1 MNFTLR
7 HKENLE
13 EIKSEGFIY
22 EHKSGALLVCIK
34 NDDKNKVFSATFRT
48 PPKDDK
54 GIPHIVEHTLLC
66 GSEKYPV
73 KDPFNELSK
82 GSLYTFLNAMTFKDK
97 TMYPIASCNN
107 KDFYNLM
114 DVYLDAVFSPLI
126 HKREGSFLQEGVNYV
141 FDDEGNF
148 EGYGGIVYNEMQGA
162 YSDPL
167 ETIYLKIE
175 KELFSGT
182 PYEFDAGGVPEAIK
196 SLTYEEFLKYYDE
209 HYTPANCIFF
219 LYGDMDMEKSM
230 GHISEY
236 LTDCRPAGAPA
247 EIKDAVPFPARKF
260 IKDTYLTDEKPDS
273 RASGLN
279 YIGVSYVI
287 NGRSAKLLTAV
298 NLIKY
303 YLLALDASPL
313 KQALTDGGFGDEI
326 IDSFNAVTNHPS
338 FSIMIKNS
346 EKTAEEM
353 AVCID
358 GIINDILQ
366 NGFDEELLT
375 ACINRF
381 EFAAREDASSGS
393 GSPKGINHN
402 IAVVSDIIAGDFT
415 FEKTSKIKHIEDVK
429 GDRKYLSEV
438 LREQFAENNFALYI
452 TSSPKYST
460 AETEEVPGDTDKA
473 EYKNRMKE
481 YEKYQELCDAP
492 EDIDKIPM
500 VQISDVD
507 DTVEK
512 IIVNE
517 DKVGDAVILKYTAE
531 TNGIVYMDFMYDTKN
546 VPPKLLPYIGLL
558 TWVFGKL
565 DTENYS
571 FAKLQQQIGCYLGG
585 LSPHA
590 KSYTNITS
598 GKSEMLFVYKAK
610 ALEENAA
617 KIFQF
622 IKEITERTLFDNK
635 ARLKTLL
642 KEYFSMYEDSII
654 NSGQSFAAGRA
665 SAYLQK
671 SSLFDDYV
679 AGVEFYMFL
688 KDIVDKDNYENVS
701 EKLKETA
708 GYIFCKENFK
718 LYIAN
723 DKDGYDFAKDAI
735 AAYYKSMNTLPADL
749 KPAEA
754 PETPQPGEA
763 FAVRSNVQYAALALD
778 FGKHNIKY
786 TGIMSVLVSILNK
799 GYLLNEVRI
808 KGGAYGCNC
817 FAYKKGLFCFSSY
830 RDPNIR
836 STIDT
841 YKNAFKHIEGL
852 ELSNKEM
859 TRYILGTI
867 NRYIRPKSA
876 VENVDYAITAF
887 LNGVTHDMI
896 EREVKEVLGASL
908 LEVKKLSKNLK
919 STMSEGTVCVV
930 GNRKKIE
937 NEKDIFVK
945 ICEA

>member
-1 MNFTLR
+1 MNFTLK

-13 EIKSEGFIY
+13 ETKGEGFIY

-114 DVYLDAVFSPLI
+114 DVYLDAVFNPLI
-126 HKREGSFLQEGVNYV
+126 HKREGSFLQEGINYV
-141 FDDEGNF
+141 FDGEGNF

-182 PYEFDAGGVPEAIK
+182 SYEFDSGGVPEVIK
-196 SLTYEEFLKYYDE
+196 GLTYEEFLKYYDD
-209 HYTPANCIFF
+209 HYTPANCIFY
-219 LYGDMDMEKSM
+219 LYGDMDVKESM
-230 GHISEY
+230 AHISEY
-236 LTDCRPAGAPA
+236 LADCRSVGTAA
-247 EIKDAVPFPARKF
+247 EIKDAVPFSERKF
-260 IKDTYLTDEKPDS
+260 IKDSYLREERPVSK
-273 RASGLN
+273 ASGLN
-279 YIGVSYVI
+279 YIGASYVI
-287 NGRSAKLLTAV
+287 NGRSAKLMTAV
-298 NLIKY
+298 SLIKY

-326 IDSFNAVTNHPS
+326 IDSFNAVTKHPS
-338 FSIMIKNS
+338 LSIVIKNS
-346 EKTAEEM
+346 DKTAEEM

-358 GIINDILQ
+358 GIVGEIVKS
-366 NGFDEELLT
+366 GFDEELLS

-381 EFAAREDASSGS
+381 EFSAREDAGS
-393 GSPKGINHN
+393 GGPKGINHN

-415 FEKTSKIKHIEDVK
+415 FEKTNKIKHIEEIKSDK
-429 GDRKYLSEV
+429 KYLIQV
-438 LREQFAENNFALYI
+438 LKEQFAENNFVLYI
-452 TSSPKYST
+452 TSTPEYST
-460 AETEEVPGDTDKA
+460 DESKETISESDKA
-473 EYKNRMKE
+473 EYKDKMKE
-481 YEKYQELCDAP
+481 FEKYQELCDTP

-500 VQISDVD
+500 VKISDVD
-507 DTVEK
+507 DDIEEIRVE
-512 IIVNE
+512 E
-517 DKVGDAVILKYTAE
+517 DKLGSIEILKFTAE

-546 VPPKLLPYIGLL
+546 VPTELLPYIGIL
-558 TWVFGKL
+558 TCVFGKL

-585 LSPHA
+585 LAPHA
-590 KSYTNITS
+590 KSFSNVAN
-598 GKSEMLFVYKAK
+598 GKCEMLFVYKAK
-610 ALEENAA
+610 SLEENTA
-617 KIFQF
+617 KIFQY
-622 IKEITERTLFDNK
+622 IKEITERTLFDK
-635 ARLKTLL
+635 SSRLKTLL

-654 NSGQSFAAGRA
+654 NSGQSFAAGRSA
-665 SAYLQK
+665 AYLQQA
-671 SSLFDDYV
+671 SLFDDHV
-679 AGVEFYMFL
+679 AGIEFYMFL
-688 KDIVDKDNYENVS
+688 KDIVDGNKYDEVA
-701 EKLKETA
+701 ERLKETA
-708 GYIFCKENFK
+708 EYIFCRENFK
-718 LYIAN
+718 IYIAN
-723 DKDGYDFAKDAI
+723 DKDDYSFAKKDI
-735 AAYYKSMNTLPADL
+735 AAYYDSMNTLAVKGGPVQ
-749 KPAEA
+749 EF
-754 PETPQPGEA
+754 EFPQPGEA

-778 FGKHNIKY
+778 FGKQNIKY
-786 TGIMSVLVSILNK
+786 TGIMSILVSILNK

-808 KGGAYGCNC
+808 KGGAYGCHC

-841 YKNAFKHIEGL
+841 YKNAFCHVEKL
-852 ELSNKEM
+852 TLSDKEM

-867 NRYIRPKSA
+867 NKYIRPKSV

-887 LNGVTHDMI
+887 LNGVTHGMI
-896 EREVKEVLGASL
+896 EKEVKEVLGA
-908 LEVKKLSKNLK
+908 KLDEINELGKNLK
-919 STMSEGTVCVV
+919 TTMNKSVVCVV
-930 GNRKKIE
+930 GSRKKIDS
-937 NEKDIFVK
+937 EKDIFSKVY
-945 ICEA
+945 EA